1 MNCSRNSDSPPL
13 RIRVYLQGDYS
24 NAVEY
29 YNKAADSLETEDKER
44 LELSKTYQLINI
56 IGFF

>member
-1 MNCSRNSDSPPL
+1 MNSDSPPL